1 MPMEETT
8 TSTKQP
14 VPYPVSI
21 TSPRQERYSRLL
33 ALCTLLLTIP
43 KLLILIPQLIL
54 LYILSLCSFVV
65 SVIAQFA
72 VLFTGKY
79 PQVLYDFTLGAIR
92 WQTRVAAYIYGITD
106 KYPPFRLDE

>member
-1 MPMEETT
+1 MEETT
-8 TSTKQP
+8 TSTVQP

-33 ALCTLLLTIP
+33 ALCTILLAIP
-43 KLLILIPQLIL
+43 KAIILIPHLVL
-54 LYILSLCSFVV
+54 LYILSLCSFVAGI
-65 SVIAQFA
+65 IAQFA

-79 PQVLYDFTLGAIR
+79 PQTLYDFNLGAIR
-92 WQTRVAAYIYGITD
+92 WQTRVTTYLYGLTD